1 MYVQWFVKGI
11 SSKNDAGDPILSKSE
26 AFDLVDTGRG
36 IISNWWR
43 TRPHGLISP
52 PDVQRVLTAHDLDRH
67 VHDYDAY
74 GPETPFISVASGCVE
89 RDLEAA
95 QNNIYSAVDVALEF
109 ATARFTRPGALFIGW
124 LPVALNPAVEIASVA
139 EAIRDLN
146 VYHRWSPYQLEGEIT
161 AKVNIP
167 ANQISLVEW
176 WDPSVRTDEPD
187 EIHQNPGYVT
197 PMPLLNHRE
206 YF

>member
-1 MYVQWFVKGI
+1 MYIQWFVKGI
-11 SSKNDAGDPILSKSE
+11 SSENNAGDPILSKSE
-26 AFDLVDTGRG
+26 AFDLVDTGYG

-43 TRPHGLISP
+43 TRPNGLISP
-52 PDVQRVLTAHDLDRH
+52 AAVQRELTAHNLDRH

-74 GPETPFISVASGCVE
+74 GSGTPFISVASGCVE

-124 LPVALNPAVEIASVA
+124 LPVALEPAVEIASVA

-167 ANQISLVEW
+167 ANQIAIVEW
-176 WDPSVRTDEPD
+176 WDPAISTDVPD
-187 EIHQNPGYVT
+187 ETHENPGYVPPT
-197 PMPLLNHRE
+197 PILNHRE